1 MVANSLPNLDPL
13 ELNLQHVTTTNTFG
27 FERNTLVLDQPLAID
42 HYCKSQA
49 PELSGINSFILN
61 TDQDGKTRITTFL
74 YTVEDLH
81 PIRVAFLKILLDF
94 VREKFSSE
102 PYIRFVFVI
111 PDDMKERASLQ
122 WYEPHFLEERIEQY
136 VLGLNMV
143 EIWNHVANLIV

>member
-27 FERNTLVLDQPLAID
+27 FERNTLVFDQPLAID

-74 YTVEDLH
+74 YTVEGLH
-81 PIRVAFLKILLDF
+81 PIRVTFLKILLDF

-102 PYIRFVFVI
+102 PYMHFVFVV

-143 EIWNHVANLIV
+143 EIWNHVANPTA